1 MFQKRL
7 SLFLALWIAA
17 LGTVA
22 IAQQNPKTIPG
33 APAPVKQATDNSA
46 GKAAGKAANKGGG
59 LQVGASVPPGKLHR
73 VSRPGLYGMSEPPA
87 GSAYGIVDNRLIRF
101 DPESQRVLSI
111 IRQVDEILD

>member
-17 LGTVA
+17 LGSVA
-22 IAQQNPKTIPG
+22 VAQQNPKTIPG
-33 APAPVKQATDNSA
+33 APASAKQSTE
-46 GKAAGKAANKGGG
+46 KAAKKGGG
-59 LQVGASVPPGKLHR
+59 VQVGAAVTPGKLHR

-101 DPESQRVLSI
+101 DPDSGRILSI

>member
-7 SLFLALWIAA
+7 SLFLALWLAA
-17 LGTVA
+17 LPGSVA
-22 IAQQNPKTIPG
+22 VAQQNPKSVAD
-33 APAPVKQATDNSA
+33 APASAKQSA
-46 GKAAGKAANKGGG
+46 SGGG
-59 LQVGASVPPGKLHR
+59 VQVGASVAPDKLHR

-101 DPESQRVLSI
+101 NPESGQVLSI

>member
-7 SLFLALWIAA
+7 SLFLAMWIAA
-17 LGTVA
+17 ALASVA
-22 IAQQNPKTIPG
+22 VAQQNPKTTAD
-33 APAPVKQATDNSA
+33 APASAKQS
-46 GKAAGKAANKGGG
+46 AAGGGV
-59 LQVGASVPPGKLHR
+59 QVGASVAPGKLHR

-101 DPESQRVLSI
+101 DPDSGRILSI